1 MQREA
6 LQLTAEQRGDSIEQA
21 IRNAHCR
28 SREAR
33 ENVHRFLDTVED
45 TEFPVPMKTVQPNVC
60 CIVPRRLFHGVV
72 VPSGVGAVMAK
83 CVGNALS
90 HKLSLL

>member
-6 LQLTAEQRGDSIEQA
+6 LQLTAEQRGDTIEQA

-45 TEFPVPMKTVQPNVC
+45 TEFPVPM
-60 CIVPRRLFHGVV
+60 
-72 VPSGVGAVMAK
+72 
-83 CVGNALS
+83 
-90 HKLSLL
+90 